1 LVEGARF
8 ASPMADPRFFDNQGP
23 FPLAELCAQ
32 IGATLDADADPR
44 ALVSDV
50 ATLEGAGA
58 GQLAFCSSKAV
69 ARTLQQSQAGF
80 CIVDKEAVGASRPP
94 GMTSLVSGSALHA
107 FAAAARLFYPA
118 YSSSGWAPGE
128 SVHPTA
134 KLGTDVSL
142 APGVVIGP
150 NAEIG
155 DRARLGP
162 NCVIG
167 RGVTVGRD
175 CELAANVTVTH
186 ALLGD
191 RVHIL
196 PGVQIGQPGFGF
208 ASGPAGHM
216 KVPQLGRVIIQD
228 DVEIGSGST
237 VDRGAIG
244 DTVIGEGTKIDN
256 LVQIGH
262 NTRLGRHCIMVAQS
276 GLAGSCELGDFVIIG
291 GQVGVAD
298 HVRLGDGARVASKSG
313 VPPGDYPGGT
323 EYGGY
328 PVRLA
333 KDWRREVAAL
343 VLLAKRRKPDRNG

>member
-1 LVEGARF
+1 
-8 ASPMADPRFFDNQGP
+8 M
-23 FPLAELCAQ
+23 
-32 IGATLDADADPR
+32 LDADADPH

-50 ATLEGAGA
+50 ATLESAGA
-58 GQLAFCSSKAV
+58 GQLTFCASKAT
-69 ARTLQQSQAGF
+69 ARTLDQSQASF
-80 CIVDKEAVGASRPP
+80 CIIDKESAGAAKSP
-94 GMTSLVSGSALHA
+94 GMTLLVSGDALHA

-118 YSSSGWAPGE
+118 YSSSGWTPGE
-128 SVHPTA
+128 SIHPTA
-134 KLGTDVSL
+134 KIGADVLLG
-142 APGVVIGP
+142 AGVVIGAG
-150 NAEIG
+150 AEIG
-155 DRARLGP
+155 DRTRLGP

-175 CELAANVTVTH
+175 CEFAANVTVTH

-196 PGVQIGQPGFGF
+196 PGAQIGQPGFGF
-208 ASGPAGHM
+208 ASSPKGHI
-216 KVPQLGRVIIQD
+216 KVPQLGRVIVQD
-228 DVEIGSGST
+228 DVEIGACST
-237 VDRGAIG
+237 VDRGALG

-262 NTRLGRHCIMVAQS
+262 NTKTGRHCIFVAQS
-276 GLAGSCELGDFVIIG
+276 GVSGSCELGDFVIVG
-291 GQVGVAD
+291 GQVGIAD

-323 EYGGY
+323 DYGGY

-343 VLLAKRRKPDRNG
+343 VLLAKRRKQDR

>member
-1 LVEGARF
+1 
-8 ASPMADPRFFDNQGP
+8 MADPRFFDNQGP
-23 FPLAELCAQ
+23 FSLAELCAQ
-32 IGATLDADADPR
+32 IGATLDADADSH
-44 ALVSDV
+44 AQVSDV
-50 ATLEGAGA
+50 ATLEGAAA
-58 GQLAFCSSKAV
+58 GQLAFCASKAA
-69 ARTLQQSQAGF
+69 ARTLHQSQAGF
-80 CIVDKEAVGASRPP
+80 CIVDKEAAGAPKPS
-94 GMTSLVSGSALHA
+94 GMTLLMSGSALHA

-118 YSSSGWAPGE
+118 HGSSGWTPGE

-134 KLGTDVSL
+134 KLGADVLL
-142 APGVVIGP
+142 APGVVIGAG
-150 NAEIG
+150 AEIG
-155 DRARLGP
+155 DRTRLGP
-162 NCVIG
+162 NCAIG

-175 CELAANVTVTH
+175 CELAGNITVTH

-191 RVHIL
+191 RIHIL

-208 ASGPAGHM
+208 ASGPAGHA

-228 DVEIGSGST
+228 DVEIGAGTT
-237 VDRGAIG
+237 VDRGALG

-343 VLLAKRRKPDRNG
+343 VLLAKRRKQDRNG

>member
-1 LVEGARF
+1 
-8 ASPMADPRFFDNQGP
+8 MADPRFFDNQGP
-23 FPLAELCAQ
+23 FSLAELSAH
-32 IGATLDADADPR
+32 IGATPDADADPR

-50 ATLEGAGA
+50 ATLEGAGP

-69 ARTLQQSQAGF
+69 ARTLQHSQAGF
-80 CIVDKEAVGASRPP
+80 CIVDKEAAGASKPT
-94 GMTSLVSGSALHA
+94 GMTLLMSGGALQA
-107 FAAAARLFYPA
+107 FAAAASLFYPA
-118 YSSSGWAPGE
+118 HDSSGWAQSE

-134 KLGTDVSL
+134 KLGTNVSL
-142 APGVVIGP
+142 APGVVIGAG
-150 NAEIG
+150 AEIG
-155 DRARLGP
+155 DRTRIAP

-167 RGVTVGRD
+167 RGVAVGRD
-175 CELAANVTVTH
+175 CELSSNVTITH
-186 ALLGD
+186 AFLGD

-208 ASGPAGHM
+208 ASSHRGHAR
-216 KVPQLGRVIIQD
+216 VPQLGRVIIQD
-228 DVEIGSGST
+228 DVEIGAGST
-237 VDRGAIG
+237 VDRGALG

-262 NTRLGRHCIMVAQS
+262 NTRLGRYCIMVAQS

-313 VPPGDYPGGT
+313 VQPGDYPGGT

-328 PVRLA
+328 PVRPA
-333 KDWRREVAAL
+333 KDWRREVATLA
-343 VLLAKRRKPDRNG
+343 LLARRRKQDR

>member
-1 LVEGARF
+1 
-8 ASPMADPRFFDNQGP
+8 MADPRFFDNQGP
-23 FPLAELCAQ
+23 FSLAELCALT
-32 IGATLDADADPR
+32 GATAPADADPHAR
-44 ALVSDV
+44 ISDV
-50 ATLEGAGA
+50 ATLESAGP
-58 GQLAFCSSKAV
+58 GQLAFSASKAT
-69 ARTLQQSQAGF
+69 ARTLHQSQAGF
-80 CIVDKEAVGASRPP
+80 CIVDKEAAGATVPP
-94 GMTSLVSGSALHA
+94 GMTLLVSGSALQA
-107 FAAAARLFYPA
+107 FVAAARLFYPA
-118 YSSSGWAPGE
+118 YGSSGWTPGM

-134 KLGTDVSL
+134 RLGADVSV
-142 APGVVIGP
+142 APGVVIGA

-155 DRARLGP
+155 DRTRLGP

-167 RGVTVGRD
+167 RGVAIGRD

-196 PGVQIGQPGFGF
+196 PGAQIGQPGFGF
-208 ASGPAGHM
+208 ASGHTGHA

-228 DVEIGSGST
+228 DVEIGACT
-237 VDRGAIG
+237 TIDRGALG

-262 NTRLGRHCIMVAQS
+262 NTKTGRHCILISQS
-276 GLAGSCELGDFVIIG
+276 GVSGSCELGDFVIVG
-291 GQVGVAD
+291 GQVGIAD

-323 EYGGY
+323 DYGGY

-343 VLLAKRRKPDRNG
+343 VLLAKRRKQDR